1 MLDNGIIQEASSM
14 TTQHQIHELNG
25 VAIVEIADKT
35 LVIRDAQ
42 QFLDVV
48 FNLPSDTIVLYK
60 ENFDEGF
67 FNLRTGIAG
76 EILQK
81 AATYRRRLAI
91 VGDFTIYESKSL
103 RDFIYESNKGN
114 SIVFVNTPE
123 EALRRFS
130 SVFL

>member
-1 MLDNGIIQEASSM
+1 M